1 MRILVTGLSGLK
13 KRDPLES
20 AVKHLRE
27 KHDLD
32 VSLFNVGRMMY
43 QENPDIKRGRILDL
57 PLGHLRQLRRTV
69 FRDILRC
76 QSEHIIINSHATFR
90 WRTGLFSA
98 FDFDEIREFSPD
110 LVINLVEDVDQTW
123 LRLGLGRSPESHLYS
138 MKDLF
143 VWREEEILASHLLA
157 QIPNNRAEFL
167 IVPKP
172 DADQIL
178 VKLMTQPQLKRCYI
192 SFPITNVLDKPEIM
206 ADIERYKDEMKKIFL
221 AFDPF
226 SVKESWMVS
235 EVEKIQTGLVDRDFM
250 EVEFEGKM
258 HKLPMSEVA
267 PCVRDID
274 GQIITRDLSL
284 IDQTDLVV
292 AYMPD
297 IDNQPVNS
305 PGVMREITH
314 ASQTTKDVYIIWTAK
329 REASPFIKDMVP
341 NPKGI
346 FPSLDV
352 AVKELRQVAK
362 EPRKKPITT

>member
-13 KRDPLES
+13 KRDPLAE
-20 AVKHLRE
+20 AVENLRTHH
-27 KHDLD
+27 KTD
-32 VSLFNVGRMMY
+32 VELFNVGKMMY
-43 QENPDIKRGRILDL
+43 EENPNIKKGRILDL

-69 FRDILRC
+69 FRDILKSD
-76 QSEHIIINSHATFR
+76 SEHIIVNSHATFR

-98 FDFDEIREFSPD
+98 FDVDEIRKFQPD
-110 LVINLVEDVDQTW
+110 LVVNIVEDVDQTW
-123 LRLGLGRSPESHLYS
+123 LRLQQNRNPESHLYT

-143 VWREEEILASHLLA
+143 VWREEEILASQLLA
-157 QIPNNRAEFL
+157 QIPNKPAEFL

-172 DADQIL
+172 DAETIITRL
-178 VKLMTQPQLKRCYI
+178 ITKPTLKRCYI
-192 SFPITNVLDKPEIM
+192 SFPITNVLDKPDIM
-206 ADIERYKDEMKKIFL
+206 EDIENYKDAMKETFL

-235 EVEKIQTGLVDRDFM
+235 EVERIQNGEVDRDYM
-250 EVEFEGKM
+250 EIEFEGKM
-258 HKLPMSEVA
+258 HKLPISEVA

-274 GQIITRDLSL
+274 GQIITRDLGL

-314 ASQTTKDVYIIWTAK
+314 ASHTTKDVYIIWTAN

-346 FPSLDV
+346 FPNLKV
-352 AVKELRQVAK
+352 ALKELKKVAAK
-362 EPRKKPITT
+362 PRKAFSKP

>member
-13 KRDPLES
+13 KRVPLER
-20 AVKHLRE
+20 AVEHLRE
-27 KHDLD
+27 KDGLD
-32 VSLFNVGRMMY
+32 VALFNVGKMMY
-43 QENPDIKRGRILDL
+43 EENPNIKKGRILDL

-69 FRDILRC
+69 FRDILR
-76 QSEHIIINSHATFR
+76 SDNEHIIVNSHATFR

-98 FDFDEIREFSPD
+98 FDFDEIREFQPD
-110 LVINLVEDVDQTW
+110 LVINIVEDVDQTW
-123 LRLGLGRSPESHLYS
+123 LRLHQHSSPESHLYS

-157 QIPNNRAEFL
+157 QIPNKLAEFL

-172 DADQIL
+172 DAEQIIR
-178 VKLMTQPQLKRCYI
+178 KLITQPDLKRCYI
-192 SFPITNVLDKPEIM
+192 SFPITNVLDKPDIM
-206 ADIERYKDEMKKIFL
+206 DDIERYKDAMKETFL

-235 EVEKIQTGLVDRDFM
+235 EVERIQTGEVDRDYM
-250 EVEFEGKM
+250 EVEFDGAM
-258 HKLPMSEVA
+258 HKLPVTEVA

-314 ASQTTKDVYIIWTAK
+314 ASHTTKDVYIIWTAE
-329 REASPFIKDMVP
+329 REASPFIKDIVP

-346 FPSLDV
+346 FPNLDV
-352 AVKELRQVAK
+352 ALTELKRVAQS
-362 EPRKKPITT
+362 PRKATVKT